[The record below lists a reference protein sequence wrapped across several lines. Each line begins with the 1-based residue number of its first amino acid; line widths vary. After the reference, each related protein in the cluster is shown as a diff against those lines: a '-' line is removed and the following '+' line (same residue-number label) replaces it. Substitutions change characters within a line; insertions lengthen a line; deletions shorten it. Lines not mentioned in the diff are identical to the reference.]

1 MESGNVLSGGVP
13 LTPLHPSTHH
23 PGAEEH
29 QKVISGEGVSCGSF
43 CRSVALT
50 HFRHGMRGSLGAGG
64 GNWSRWQAK
73 REGTPGNYLPPPFT
87 HGHHQTVSIK
97 IILIMFFAAD
107 VPWKKS
113 YVNLDS
119 ILLKSTDIT
128 SLTEIHIAKAVVLPV
143 VMYTCENR
151 IVKKAEHRR
160 MDAFELWCWR
170 RLLRVPFTARRSNQL
185 ILKEI
190 NLEHSLEG
198 MMLKLKLHY
207 FGHLM
212 WRAD

>member
-1 MESGNVLSGGVP
+1 MLFSLIYKDGFSIQTWVLHYIQIRHVRWVRKMESGNVLSRGIP

-73 REGTPGNYLPPPFT
+73 WEGTPGNYLPPPFT

-97 IILIMFFAAD
+97 IILIMFFAAED
-107 VPWKKS
+107 GKALYTQQKQDQELTVVQIIS
-113 YVNLDS
+113 S
-119 ILLKSTDIT
+119 LL
-128 SLTEIHIAKAVVLPV
+128 
-143 VMYTCENR
+143 
-151 IVKKAEHRR
+151 
-160 MDAFELWCWR
+160 
-170 RLLRVPFTARRSNQL
+170 
-185 ILKEI
+185 
-190 NLEHSLEG
+190 
-198 MMLKLKLHY
+198 
-207 FGHLM
+207 
-212 WRAD
+212 